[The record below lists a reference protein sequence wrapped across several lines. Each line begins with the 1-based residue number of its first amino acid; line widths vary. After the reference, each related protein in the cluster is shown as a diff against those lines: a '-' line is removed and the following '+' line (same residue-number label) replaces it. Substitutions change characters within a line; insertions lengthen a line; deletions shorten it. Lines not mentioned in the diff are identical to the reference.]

1 MKEKRKGLQKMAKIS
16 ELEGLAGR
24 IRELFEATG
33 QSHSVS
39 ITRLVLMLAEVE
51 VEREKAA
58 LVQSSAD

>member
-1 MKEKRKGLQKMAKIS
+1 MAQIS

-39 ITRLVLMLAEVE
+39 ITRLVLMLAELE

>member
-1 MKEKRKGLQKMAKIS
+1 MAKIS
-16 ELEGLAGR
+16 ELEGLAGH

-39 ITRLVLMLAEVE
+39 ITRLVLMLAELE

>member
-1 MKEKRKGLQKMAKIS
+1 MTESHQAS
-16 ELEGLAGR
+16 HAQPETLEELAGR

-51 VEREKAA
+51 VEREKGA